1 MFIEGSAGQR
11 ICFIGR
17 GQMFGWAEEFEEIC
31 RRYLVERTRLGES
44 ATDVWLSGGVWGNLH
59 LFFGWADAFGIICN

>member
-1 MFIEGSAGQR
+1 
-11 ICFIGR
+11 
-17 GQMFGWAEEFEEIC
+17 MFGWAEEFEEIC